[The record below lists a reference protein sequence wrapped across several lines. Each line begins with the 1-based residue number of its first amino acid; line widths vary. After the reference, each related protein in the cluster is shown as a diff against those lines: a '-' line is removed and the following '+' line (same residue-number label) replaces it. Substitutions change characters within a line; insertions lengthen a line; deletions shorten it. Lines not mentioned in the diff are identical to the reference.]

1 MTRTTDLILV
11 PKEPSQTLW
20 SMTAEQRQDAMWAG
34 ELSAAECWE
43 WAKLAP
49 HEVPL
54 IENEFAF
61 IAAFT
66 PEIAEAQERGQ

>member
-1 MTRTTDLILV
+1 MASTTDPV
-11 PKEPSQTLW
+11 AAGKERSKTLW
-20 SMTAEQRQDAMWAG
+20 SMTAEQRQEAMWSG

-66 PEIAEAQERGQ
+66 PEVAEAQERGR

>member
-1 MTRTTDLILV
+1 MATNIDPLAA
-11 PKEPSQTLW
+11 PKEHSQTLW
-20 SMTAEQRQDAMWAG
+20 SMTAEERQEAMWTG
-34 ELSAAECWE
+34 RLSAAECWE

-66 PEIAEAQERGQ
+66 PEVADAQERGR